1 MDSLWFHPQ
10 NTLTIKSFN
19 ITQIAL
25 NIYILTANIFVL
37 TQFLQQNAR
46 VILMVYYHLLLY
58 YAVENKSKLV
68 VLTAAGCFG
77 VLNVF
82 RGALNFVGH
91 CFCWFWEL
99 AERRIQ
105 MSKLMKSI
113 YFVQSIVKKSINL
126 NVHINVILE
135 EKNMPLIVNKST
147 VMENSNF
154 LNIFTSSK

>member
-1 MDSLWFHPQ
+1 MDSLLFHPQ

-58 YAVENKSKLV
+58 YAVGNKSKLV

-82 RGALNFVGH
+82 RGALTFVGH
-91 CFCWFWEL
+91 CFCWALFL
-99 AERRIQ
+99 
-105 MSKLMKSI
+105 L
-113 YFVQSIVKKSINL
+113 
-126 NVHINVILE
+126 ILRVGGT
-135 EKNMPLIVNKST
+135 K
-147 VMENSNF
+147 NSNVKVNEIYILCTINCEEIHKLKCSHQCHF
-154 LNIFTSSK
+154 RRRKHAFDSK